1 MNPLIDAY
9 AYVGGAAVRSFVHS
23 SRRTCNIRLHGAVPP
38 EGQSSIACFW
48 HQYFMLYFIGGIV
61 PGTPLVSFFHP
72 KHYLL
77 PWKRLARVEG
87 WTMIPG
93 SSGHGGRDAADQIV
107 SYLDRGYSTFVCPDA
122 PSGPPRVIKKGV
134 LHMAQQ
140 AGVPITP
147 IRFSAS
153 PAIHLPSWD
162 GKVIPL
168 PTATIDIT
176 YADPI
181 DVRGEDLAESA
192 ERLRAALE

>member
-1 MNPLIDAY
+1 MSPLLDAY
-9 AYVGGAAVRSFVHS
+9 AYAGGAAVWAFVHAW
-23 SRRTCNIRLHGAVPP
+23 RRAGRIRIHGSPPP

-48 HQYFMLYFIGGIV
+48 HQYFMLYFIGGVV
-61 PGTPLVSFFHP
+61 PGTPLVSFYHP

-77 PWKRLARVEG
+77 PWKSLARMEG

-107 SYLDRGYSTFVCPDA
+107 SYLHRGYSAFVCPDA
-122 PSGPPRVIKKGV
+122 PAGPPRVLKKGV
-134 LHMAQQ
+134 LHVAQQ
-140 AGVPITP
+140 AGVPIVP

-162 GKVIPL
+162 GKVFPL
-168 PTATIDIT
+168 PSATIDIT

-181 DVRGEDLAESA
+181 DVSGEDLSA
-192 ERLRAALE
+192 SSARLRDALG